1 MVLPMAKS
9 FEESPLFELLA
20 LESETG
26 VPSQPPRP
34 VPHYWGHRDRLRKR
48 FRENGAETLP
58 DYELMELILF
68 RAIPRRDVKPL
79 AKEILARTGSF
90 AEAIAASP
98 ERLMEIEGV
107 TAAVVTEIKI
117 VQAAALRTSQS
128 EIRKRPVLTAMT
140 TVLAYLRSAMAF
152 EDREQFRI
160 LFLDRRNQ
168 LIADEVQGRGTVDH
182 TPVYTREVMK
192 RALELSASA
201 LILAHNHPS
210 GDPTPSKADIEMTKQ
225 IVEVAAKLGVL
236 VHDHLILARD
246 GYRSMKAA
254 GII

>member
-1 MVLPMAKS
+1 MADS

-20 LESETG
+20 LEAGANVST
-26 VPSQPPRP
+26 PQPPRP

-48 FRENGAETLP
+48 FREGGPEALP

-79 AKEILARTGSF
+79 AKEILAKFGSF
-90 AEAIAASP
+90 AEAVSASP

-107 TAAVVTEIKI
+107 TETVVTEIKI
-117 VQAAALRTSQS
+117 VQAAALRTSQG
-128 EIRKRPVLTAMT
+128 EVKKRPVLAAMT

-160 LFLDRRNQ
+160 LFLDRRNK
-168 LIADEVQGRGTVDH
+168 LIADEVQTRGTIDH
-182 TPVYTREVMK
+182 TPVYTREVLK

-201 LILAHNHPS
+201 IILAHNHPS
-210 GDPTPSKADIEMTKQ
+210 GDPTPSKADVDMTKQ
-225 IVEVAAKLGVL
+225 IVEVATKLGVT
-236 VHDHLILARD
+236 VHDHIILGRD
-246 GYRSMKAA
+246 GHLSMKSA
-254 GII
+254 GIF